1 MRDTIIYN
9 NLVKNLGNIPTEDQS
24 SALKKLASYIVDN
37 SNDIIF
43 LMTGYAGTG
52 KTSVI
57 SSVVKTLDL
66 LRMRSVLLAPTGR
79 AAKVLSSYSG
89 RTAYTIHKKIYRQKS
104 SKDGIGSFKLDRNL
118 QKDTYFIVDESSMIS
133 NSSNDSSLFGSGRVL
148 DDLIEYVYSGTDC
161 KLILV
166 GDTAQLPPVGS
177 VVSPALDAAMLGAYG
192 FGLISCELRQ
202 VVRQSESSGVLMNA
216 TRIRLQVAEQ
226 DLVHPSIDC
235 LNFKDIIRITG
246 EELIEEISSAY
257 GSCGMEGTII
267 VVNSNK
273 QANRYNQGIRNRIF
287 FREEEISPGDMV
299 MVVKNN
305 YFILEEEE
313 DGAGFIANG
322 DIAEVRKIRKYEERY
337 GFRFAE
343 MVLKFPDYNLE
354 VESKV
359 MLDVLSLDTP
369 ALPSDKNKE
378 LYQNILADYLDIKT
392 RRKQYDAVKN
402 DPYFNALQIKFA
414 YAVTCHK
421 AQGGQWE
428 RVFIDQGMF
437 NRNEI
442 TIDYLRWFYT
452 ALTRSTDK
460 VYLVNFNEE
469 FFIS

>member
-1 MRDTIIYN
+1 
-9 NLVKNLGNIPTEDQS
+9 
-24 SALKKLASYIVDN
+24 
-37 SNDIIF
+37 
-43 LMTGYAGTG
+43 
-52 KTSVI
+52 
-57 SSVVKTLDL
+57 LDPA
-66 LRMRSVLLAPTGR
+66 VL
-79 AAKVLSSYSG
+79 
-89 RTAYTIHKKIYRQKS
+89 
-104 SKDGIGSFKLDRNL
+104 GSF
-118 QKDTYFIVDESSMIS
+118 
-133 NSSNDSSLFGSGRVL
+133 
-148 DDLIEYVYSGTDC
+148 
-161 KLILV
+161 
-166 GDTAQLPPVGS
+166 
-177 VVSPALDAAMLGAYG
+177 G

-216 TRIRLQVAEQ
+216 TRVRLQVAEE
-226 DLVHPSIDC
+226 DCVHPSLDC
-235 LNFKDIIRITG
+235 LNYKDIVRITG
-246 EELIEEISSAY
+246 EELIDEISSAY
-257 GSCGMEGTII
+257 GTCGMEETII

-273 QANRYNQGIRNRIF
+273 QANRYNQGIRNTIF

-305 YFILEEEE
+305 YFILDEE
-313 DGAGFIANG
+313 DDGDGARFIANG

-343 MVLKFPDYNLE
+343 MVLKFPDYDLE

-378 LYQNILADYLDIKT
+378 LYQRILADYIHIKT
-392 RRKQYDAVKN
+392 RRKQYDAVRS

-452 ALTRSTDK
+452 ALTRSTDR

-469 FFIS
+469 WFK

>member
-1 MRDTIIYN
+1 
-9 NLVKNLGNIPTEDQS
+9 VLG
-24 SALKKLASYIVDN
+24 
-37 SNDIIF
+37 
-43 LMTGYAGTG
+43 
-52 KTSVI
+52 
-57 SSVVKTLDL
+57 
-66 LRMRSVLLAPTGR
+66 
-79 AAKVLSSYSG
+79 SYSG
-89 RTAYTIHKKIYRQKS
+89 RTAFTIHKKIYRQKS
-104 SKDGIGSFKLDRNL
+104 SKDGIGSFSLDRNL
-118 QKDTYFIVDESSMIS
+118 HKDTFFIVDEASMVS
-133 NSSNDSSLFGSGRVL
+133 NSSTDSSLFGSGKVL
-148 DDLIEYVYSGTDC
+148 DDLIEYVYSGTEC

-177 VVSPALDAAMLGAYG
+177 IVSPALDTSALGGYG
-192 FGLISCELRQ
+192 FGLISSELRQ
-202 VVRQSESSGVLMNA
+202 VVRQSETSGVLMNA
-216 TRIRLQVAEQ
+216 TRIRLQVEES
-226 DLVHPSIDC
+226 DLSHPGIDC
-235 LNFKDIIRITG
+235 LNYKDTIRITG
-246 EELIEEISSAY
+246 EELIDEISTAY
-257 GSCGMEGTII
+257 GTCGMEGTII

-305 YFILEEEE
+305 YFIIDEEE

-337 GFRFAE
+337 GFRFAD

-354 VESKV
+354 IESKV
-359 MLDVLSLDTP
+359 MLDVLHLDTP

-378 LYQNILADYLDIKT
+378 LYQSILADYLHIKT
-392 RRKQYDAVKN
+392 RRKQFEAVKN

-442 TIDYLRWFYT
+442 SIDYLRWFYT

-460 VYLVNFNEE
+460 VYLVNFAED
-469 FFIS
+469 FFISG